1 MSEHC
6 PECKG
11 GHAEPSPISP
21 FHDSWIVCP
30 GLVCDCAALRAEV
43 TCQQTMIQK
52 RDAEVARL
60 TADLRDTTM
69 RLDAQINSNRFLVE
83 QTARTDRQRL
93 AAEAERDAAKVE
105 IGRRIEMD
113 KRALERIGNWINR
126 SESAEAERDA
136 ALATIA
142 ALREELARLTQL
154 IAEAALAI
162 PECSGPLADRIYT
175 LKAHYSS
182 RIATLEGGD
191 QVA

>member
-1 MSEHC
+1 MDYVQNFIREIYPDMTELAMIANTEKSC
-6 PECKG
+6 
-11 GHAEPSPISP
+11 
-21 FHDSWIVCP
+21 
-30 GLVCDCAALRAEV
+30 LVDATKLIQEQRSVIAAL
-43 TCQQTMIQK
+43 T
-52 RDAEVARL
+52 
-60 TADLRDTTM
+60 
-69 RLDAQINSNRFLVE
+69 
-83 QTARTDRQRL
+83 
-93 AAEAERDAAKVE
+93 AERDALKVE

-126 SESAEAERDA
+126 AESAEAERDA
-136 ALATIA
+136 SLATIA